1 MFVSYNQSQCCAL
14 DCPKLNPSF
23 LLTNPTPSLET
34 LLSVLLGVYPETELL
49 KHIII
54 SFLVFWWTAI
64 FSTVGCTVL
73 HFCQQ
78 SPSGLIRALISVHP
92 CQHLLLFCFIF
103 WIVAILMCVK
113 MVSHLFDLYFLN
125 DSNIEH
131 SSKCL
136 FMFSSE
142 KCLCPFLNHVVLLL
156 NFKSAL
162 YSGC

>member
-1 MFVSYNQSQCCAL
+1 
-14 DCPKLNPSF
+14 
-23 LLTNPTPSLET
+23 
-34 LLSVLLGVYPETELL
+34 
-49 KHIII
+49 
-54 SFLVFWWTAI
+54 
-64 FSTVGCTVL
+64 
-73 HFCQQ
+73 
-78 SPSGLIRALISVHP
+78 
-92 CQHLLLFCFIF
+92 
-103 WIVAILMCVK
+103 MCVK